1 MIGSLGLTASLLAIG
16 ASMQIKIA
24 AATPGVT
31 AASIGVFAGIVG
43 YMAFHALSYGP
54 CAARRRARPRATATP
69 LPPPPGLARDES
81 CRARRITSTPH
92 TRPSTA
98 LHRLTPPHPP
108 YPPYTPSQDHVA
120 RARRDLPVQHPRQGD
135 GHRHHGQPRH
145 LLRRGLHF
153 PHHVRAARVER
164 HLLPVRGLRRR
175 ARGAKRRRDHSSAA
189 ARGSRSAHRPHASSA
204 PYAQPYAPSTP
215 LPPLALWQLRPS
227 CSTASSCPRRRACGS
242 RRSRHSSVTPRPW
255 SGATSAACA
264 RWWGDPSVKKL
275 SLVWQENFP
284 GDKLIIPPSP
294 QRAISCLVTD
304 RESGPESTRKTKRRG
319 RATERALL
327 NFPP

>member
-24 AATPGVT
+24 AGTTGVT

-54 CAARRRARPRATATP
+54 CAARRRARPRATAIP

-98 LHRLTPPHPP
+98 FHRLTPPHPP

-189 ARGSRSAHRPHASSA
+189 ARAG
-204 PYAQPYAPSTP
+204 
-215 LPPLALWQLRPS
+215 
-227 CSTASSCPRRRACGS
+227 RAARTG
-242 RRSRHSSVTPRPW
+242 RTPRPHR
-255 SGATSAACA
+255 TRNLTLPPPPFPPTCPLAAA
-264 RWWGDPSVKKL
+264 SFVFYGLFVPETAGVRLEEIAPLFGDPKALVRRNL
-275 SLVWQENFP
+275 GSL
-284 GDKLIIPPSP
+284 
-294 QRAISCLVTD
+294 RAMV
-304 RESGPESTRKTKRRG
+304 G
-319 RATERALL
+319 RSKC
-327 NFPP
+327 